1 MNEQKTLSLPLE
13 VKFKVKDVLRY
24 NVSVA
29 RKNITNCLVMLLG
42 IGVLVY
48 FFFRMATT
56 GERLDIFLAKNIA
69 LLIVPLLVFLMLPW
83 KVWKITAVQMQQP
96 AFAYG
101 VQYTFSKEGILLD
114 IGEASDEMSWDL
126 FVKIVESK
134 HDFRFYINKVS
145 AQIIPKHNMNEEQ
158 VGVLRQIIREA
169 APERCQLKG

>member
-29 RKNITNCLVMLLG
+29 RKNLVNCLVMLLG
-42 IGVLVY
+42 IGVLGY
-48 FFFRMATT
+48 FFYRMAITN
-56 GERLDIFLAKNIA
+56 ERLDIFLTKNLA
-69 LLIVPLLVFLMLPW
+69 LLIVPLLVFMMLPW
-83 KVWKITAVQMQQP
+83 RVWKITATQMQQP

-101 VQYTFSKEGILLD
+101 VQYNFSKEGILLD
-114 IGEASDEMSWDL
+114 IGEASDEMSWEL

-145 AQIIPKHNMNEEQ
+145 AQIIPKHNMDEAQ
-158 VGVLRQIIREA
+158 IQLLRQIIREA
-169 APERCQLKG
+169 APERCQLRG